1 MLGVPQ
7 YGTSFLY
14 RVSLVQNQVGPLF
27 VQHLPS
33 MQRLGLSMRYGGPIP
48 PNHVPPPPPKERLVL
63 PPAQAVS
70 AEGQSLRTSHS
81 T

>member
-33 MQRLGLSMRYGGPIP
+33 MQRLGLSMRYGRPQPSKTCPPRKARSASCSGCVSRGPEFEDIP
-48 PNHVPPPPPKERLVL
+48 QH
-63 PPAQAVS
+63 
-70 AEGQSLRTSHS
+70 
-81 T
+81 